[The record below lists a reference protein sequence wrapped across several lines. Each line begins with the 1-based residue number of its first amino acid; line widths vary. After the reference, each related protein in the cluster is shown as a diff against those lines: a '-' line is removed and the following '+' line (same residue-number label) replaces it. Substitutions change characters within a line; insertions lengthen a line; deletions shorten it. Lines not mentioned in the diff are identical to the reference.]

1 VRSGITVSTTRRD
14 PRLVKN
20 EISGPAIQVAYQI
33 ARSDRTHWPQPR
45 SGQNNDRE

>member
-1 VRSGITVSTTRRD
+1 VRSGSTVSTIRRD

-33 ARSDRTHWPQPR
+33 ARSVRTKQPQPR
-45 SGQNNDRE
+45 SRQDKR